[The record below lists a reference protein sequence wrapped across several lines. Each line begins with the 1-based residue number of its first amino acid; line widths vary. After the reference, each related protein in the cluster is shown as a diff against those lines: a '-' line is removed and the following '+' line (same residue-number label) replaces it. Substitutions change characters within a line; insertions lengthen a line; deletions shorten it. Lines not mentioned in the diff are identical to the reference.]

1 MKNLVLFLK
10 ADRMVRAHIRD
21 GKFVKQYQQKYKLG
35 TQHEVHV
42 PDGVFQMLGIEK
54 RPVFGDW
61 ARMFDKHK
69 MQFKSPE
76 HVAKAA
82 QWVLRRPDYVF
93 RKEDNPMLMN
103 FIRQNYKQPF
113 EHPIL
118 AINFMYKHG
127 SKGYIV
133 RSMHMITNDQVSGK
147 VADAV
152 GRQLGGMDVNTFEFG
167 SSLVKAIPSA
177 DEYVMIRAMVP
188 EKQQVA
194 Q

>member
-1 MKNLVLFLK
+1 MSLALFFK

-21 GKFVKQYQQKYKLG
+21 GKFVNQYQQKFKLG
-35 TQHEVHV
+35 TQHEVQIS
-42 PDGVFQMLGIEK
+42 DDVFKMLGIVK
-54 RPVFGDW
+54 RPVLADW

-69 MQFKSPE
+69 LQFKSPE
-76 HVAKAA
+76 QIAKAA
-82 QWVLRRPDYVF
+82 QWVLRRPDYLF

-113 EHPIL
+113 EHPIV
-118 AINFMYKHG
+118 AINFLYKHG
-127 SKGYIV
+127 AKGYII
-133 RSMHMITNDQVSGK
+133 RSIHLITDDQVSGK

-167 SSLVKAIPSA
+167 ASLAKAIPDA

-188 EKQQVA
+188 QSTPALQ
-194 Q
+194 

>member
-1 MKNLVLFLK
+1 MLFLK

-76 HVAKAA
+76 QVARAA
-82 QWVLRRPDYVF
+82 QWVLRMPDYVF

-103 FIRQNYKQPF
+103 FIRQNYKRPF

-118 AINFMYKHG
+118 AINFMHKHG
-127 SKGYIV
+127 AKGYVV
-133 RSMHMITNDQVSGK
+133 RSIHLITNDQISGK

-167 SSLVKAIPSA
+167 SSLAKAIPSA
-177 DEYVMIRAMVP
+177 DEYVMIRAMFP
-188 EKQQVA
+188 EQQQVA
-194 Q
+194 E